1 MLPILLPKRG
11 DTRNRVKTEKC
22 ENSIRSLLRIIVTWG
37 CCQETGLFWLN
48 SGHSL
53 ITWKTTR
60 YPLVIINAVF
70 PSLIFKNERKWATK
84 WCSLWL
90 LPKHQTIDSQFLWV
104 FFLLDQ
110 GFLPLLTYERDS
122 SGTQSS
128 LGMLCDDEA
137 TQCGLVCYTHPLWE
151 LPIMLWCL
159 VQLAIS
165 FERYCLGRF
174 SLIQCHS
181 EEALFFLF
189 YRKSRAE

>member
-1 MLPILLPKRG
+1 MWKLHKIFAENNSHLRMLPGNWSIL
-11 DTRNRVKTEKC
+11 TEF
-22 ENSIRSLLRIIVTWG
+22 R
-37 CCQETGLFWLN
+37 
-48 SGHSL
+48 L

-84 WCSLWL
+84 WCSLCYRNIRPLIPNFFECFSCWIKDFCHYL
-90 LPKHQTIDSQFLWV
+90 LMREIL
-104 FFLLDQ
+104 Q
-110 GFLPLLTYERDS
+110 GLRAPWACC
-122 SGTQSS
+122 GH
-128 LGMLCDDEA
+128 EA

-159 VQLAIS
+159 VQLAVS

-174 SLIQCHS
+174 SLTQCHS